1 MIRLAIGAA
10 SLLIIAGS
18 AVLIPSEFKSLRQQ
32 NLEFRTMYQM
42 QYEGQYALDDA
53 GANLTRNGQLR
64 SCASGLL
71 SQTADFYAADARNAI
86 ADTCAA
92 RAEEVIADAPTMS
105 LPYLVQGAVAATKG
119 EFDLYESPLSISHST
134 NPNDAWY
141 ALRRVEAAYIVAAKN
156 GADGIPDFIEDDV
169 KTALGSRQFY
179 QGLIDLY
186 FRFPALQDQL
196 VATVQTADGSMQRRF
211 LSGVRARLQGT

>member
-1 MIRLAIGAA
+1 MIRLAIGAV
-10 SLLIIAGS
+10 SLLVIAGS
-18 AVLIPSEFKSLRQQ
+18 ATLIPSEFNALRQQ
-32 NLEFRTMYQM
+32 NLAFRTMYQM
-42 QYEGQYALDDA
+42 QYEGNFALDDA
-53 GANLTRNGQLR
+53 GANLSRNGQLR

-86 ADTCAA
+86 AGTCAA
-92 RAEEVIADAPTMS
+92 RAEAVVADAPTMS

-119 EFDLYESPLSISHST
+119 EFDSFESPLSISYRT

-141 ALRRVEAAYIVAAKN
+141 ALRRVEAAYIVAAKT
-156 GADGIPDFIEDDV
+156 GTESIPDFINDDV
-169 KTALGSRQFY
+169 ITVLGSTRFDD
-179 QGLIDLY
+179 GLIDLY

-211 LSGVRARLQGT
+211 LGGVRARLQGT